1 MSTTVGSNQSSE
13 SPSKGWATLKQKL
26 RSVAKPHQELKAW
39 KPWEKH
45 LFRFFFLFFVLL
57 VVPIDWKFYRELFSI
72 NWVHLHFHDLFRL
85 TKYQIQFIPEELLPR
100 WGIGSFANW
109 GIVLVIAGIGS
120 FIWARLEPQRKEYS
134 VLYYWLRV
142 LVRYRLAFALITY
155 GFIKFFPLQ
164 MPFPSLSNLLT
175 NYGDFYAW
183 KIYFQTVGIAPKY
196 EAFLGFVEILAAFLI
211 FNRKTVTFG
220 VGLVFGFLGNV
231 AVANGFYDIGE
242 HTFSAYLVLLASF
255 LFVHDIPRLWNLLF
269 HEKGTQPN
277 KLVPQFSD
285 ATLRNIRLGARSAF
299 LFFVVLFGYKTYANF
314 ISDPYKV
321 PKTPG
326 LKNAYGYYDVAEF
339 VLNKDT
345 IPYSKTDPNRWQDVV
360 FEKWSTLTIKQ
371 NRPVKV
377 DLSSGEI
384 APEKDIDRNY
394 ELAGFAGRHYFYYDA
409 DTVNHTLAL
418 QNKNINHRSEK
429 LSLRYTRP
437 NDSTIVLDGTNEK
450 NKTIHVLLRQN
461 KKKFLMFEG
470 RRKPV
475 KL

>member
-1 MSTTVGSNQSSE
+1 MSTAVDTKQEHGTKN
-13 SPSKGWATLKQKL
+13 KALATLNHKL
-26 RSVAKPHQELKAW
+26 NSIAKPAQEFKAW
-39 KPWEKH
+39 NEWEKH
-45 LFRFFFLFFVLL
+45 IFRFFFIFFAIL
-57 VVPIDWKFYRELFSI
+57 VVPIDWKFYKELFSI
-72 NWVHLHFHDLFRL
+72 NWLHLHFHDLFRL
-85 TKYQIQFIPEELLPR
+85 TKYQIQFIPNDSLPQ

-109 GIVLVIAGIGS
+109 GIALTISLIGATVWS
-120 FIWARLEPQRKEYS
+120 KLDPNRKEYN

-142 LVRYRLAFALITY
+142 LVRYRLAFALVTY

-183 KIYFQTVGIAPKY
+183 KIYFQTVGIAPRY

-255 LFVHDIPRLWNLLF
+255 LFANDIPRLWNLLF
-269 HEKGTQPN
+269 HERGTFPN
-277 KLVPQFSD
+277 RLIPQFSD
-285 ATLRNIRLGARSAF
+285 HTLRNFRAGARSAF

-339 VLNKDT
+339 VINKDT
-345 IPYSKTDPNRWQDVV
+345 VPYSKIDPNRWQDVV
-360 FEKWSTLTIKQ
+360 FEKWSTMTIKQ
-371 NRPVKV
+371 NRPVKI

-384 APEKDIDRNY
+384 AAEKDIDRNY

-409 DTVNHTLAL
+409 DTANHTLFL
-418 QNKNINHRSEK
+418 QNKNKNHRSERM
-429 LSLRYTRP
+429 SLRYERP

-450 NKTIHVLLRQN
+450 NESIHVVLRKN
-461 KKKFLMFEG
+461 NKKFLMFEG